1 MNILMI
7 APQPFFEPRG
17 TPFSVS
23 GRLRALSQLGHDVD
37 LVTYHV
43 GQNLV
48 IPRVAI
54 FRTPV
59 LRFVRHVPIGPSQT
73 KLFLDVLLLFR
84 ALGLMLTKRYDLL
97 HTHEEASFFG
107 VLLARMFRV
116 PHVYDMHSSLPQ
128 QLTNFQY
135 TRFRPMVRLFE
146 WLESRT
152 INSSDA
158 VITICPALAEQ
169 VRKLN
174 GRVPHLMIENVPS
187 VDEDP
192 EVVSEESLR
201 RFRLDNSLEGKRV
214 VLYAGNFEP
223 YQGIDLLLSSVEQVV
238 ARAQDAVFL
247 LVGGKPE
254 QVQHYRDLVAQR
266 GLSSHFRFTGQ
277 RPPKEIA
284 GYMRLAEV
292 LVSPRTVGTNTPLK
306 VYEYLQ
312 SGKPMVATN
321 LPTHTQVLN
330 EDVAVLVAPDPKALA
345 LGILSLLENP
355 ACARKVGAHAR
366 KLYESRYSFQ
376 SFVKKTELVLR
387 MAIE

>member
-169 VRKLN
+169 
-174 GRVPHLMIENVPS
+174 
-187 VDEDP
+187 
-192 EVVSEESLR
+192 
-201 RFRLDNSLEGKRV
+201 
-214 VLYAGNFEP
+214 
-223 YQGIDLLLSSVEQVV
+223 
-238 ARAQDAVFL
+238 
-247 LVGGKPE
+247 
-254 QVQHYRDLVAQR
+254 
-266 GLSSHFRFTGQ
+266 
-277 RPPKEIA
+277 
-284 GYMRLAEV
+284 
-292 LVSPRTVGTNTPLK
+292 
-306 VYEYLQ
+306 
-312 SGKPMVATN
+312 
-321 LPTHTQVLN
+321 
-330 EDVAVLVAPDPKALA
+330 
-345 LGILSLLENP
+345 
-355 ACARKVGAHAR
+355 
-366 KLYESRYSFQ
+366 
-376 SFVKKTELVLR
+376 
-387 MAIE
+387 

>member
-7 APQPFFEPRG
+7 APEPFFEPRG
-17 TPFSVS
+17 TPFSVF

-43 GQNLV
+43 GENLV
-48 IPRVAI
+48 IPRVSI
-54 FRTPV
+54 YRTPV

-73 KLFLDVLLLFR
+73 KLMLDVLLFFR
-84 ALGLMLTKRYDLL
+84 AIGLMAKKRYDLV

-107 VLLARMFRV
+107 VLLAKLFGI

-128 QLTNFQY
+128 QLMNFQY
-135 TRFRPMVRLFE
+135 TGSRPLVRLFE
-146 WLESRT
+146 WLERRS

-169 VRKLN
+169 VKKLN
-174 GRVPHLMIENVPS
+174 GRVPQLMIENVPTL
-187 VDEDP
+187 EADP
-192 EVVSEESLR
+192 EVVSEENLLR
-201 RFRLDNSLEGKRV
+201 FKAAHSLEGKRI
-214 VLYAGNFEP
+214 VLYAGNFEA
-223 YQGIDLLLSSVEQVV
+223 YQGIDLLILSAEKVL
-238 ARAQDAVFL
+238 ARTDGAVFL

-254 QVQHYRDLVAQR
+254 QVQHYKDSVSKR

-277 RPPKEIA
+277 RPAQEIA
-284 GYMRLAEV
+284 AYISLADA

-312 SGKPMVATN
+312 AGKPIVATD

-330 EDVAVLVAPDPKALA
+330 QDVAILVEPYPDAVA
-345 LGILSLLENP
+345 RGILSVLEDP
-355 ACARKVGAHAR
+355 TIGRKVAAQAR
-366 KLYESRYSFQ
+366 QLYENRYSFQ
-376 SFVKKTELVLR
+376 SFVKKTEQLYQ
-387 MAIE
+387 MAVG

>member
-107 VLLARMFRV
+107 VLLARMFRI

-187 VDEDP
+187 VDED
-192 EVVSEESLR
+192 
-201 RFRLDNSLEGKRV
+201 
-214 VLYAGNFEP
+214 
-223 YQGIDLLLSSVEQVV
+223 
-238 ARAQDAVFL
+238 
-247 LVGGKPE
+247 
-254 QVQHYRDLVAQR
+254 HYRDLVAQR

-330 EDVAVLVAPDPKALA
+330 EDVAVLVAPEPKALA
-345 LGILSLLENP
+345 LGILALLENP

>member
-1 MNILMI
+1 
-7 APQPFFEPRG
+7 
-17 TPFSVS
+17 
-23 GRLRALSQLGHDVD
+23 VD

-48 IPRVAI
+48 IPRVTI
-54 FRTPV
+54 FRTPM
-59 LRFVRHVPIGPSQT
+59 LSFVRHVPIGPSQI
-73 KLFLDVLLLFR
+73 KLLLDVLLLFR
-84 ALGLMLTKRYDLL
+84 ALGLMLRKRYDLL

-107 VLLARMFRV
+107 VLLAQMFRI

-135 TRFRPMVRLFE
+135 TRSRSVVRLFE

-174 GRVPHLMIENVPS
+174 GRVPQLMIENVPS
-187 VDEDP
+187 AEADP
-192 EVVSEESLR
+192 EVVSDESLR
-201 RFRLDNSLEGKRV
+201 RFRLDHSLEGKRV
-214 VLYAGNFEP
+214 ILYAGNFEA
-223 YQGIDLLLSSVEQVV
+223 YQGIDLLLSSAEQVV

-254 QVQHYRDLVAQR
+254 QVQHYKDLVAER
-266 GLSSHFRFTGQ
+266 GLSSHFRFAGQ
-277 RPPKEIA
+277 RPPQEIA

-312 SGKPMVATN
+312 SG
-321 LPTHTQVLN
+321 
-330 EDVAVLVAPDPKALA
+330 
-345 LGILSLLENP
+345 
-355 ACARKVGAHAR
+355 
-366 KLYESRYSFQ
+366 
-376 SFVKKTELVLR
+376 
-387 MAIE
+387 

>member
-17 TPFSVS
+17 TPFSVF

-48 IPRVAI
+48 IPRVTI
-54 FRTPV
+54 FRTPM
-59 LRFVRHVPIGPSQT
+59 LSFVRHVPIGPSQI
-73 KLFLDVLLLFR
+73 KLLLDVLLLFR
-84 ALGLMLTKRYDLL
+84 ALGLMLRKRYDLL

-107 VLLARMFRV
+107 VLLAQMFRI

-135 TRFRPMVRLFE
+135 TRSRSVVRLFE

-174 GRVPHLMIENVPS
+174 GRVPQLMIENVPS
-187 VDEDP
+187 AEADP
-192 EVVSEESLR
+192 EVVSDESLR
-201 RFRLDNSLEGKRV
+201 RFRLDHSLEGKRV
-214 VLYAGNFEP
+214 ILYAGNFEA
-223 YQGIDLLLSSVEQVV
+223 YQGIDLLLSSAEQVV

-254 QVQHYRDLVAQR
+254 QVQHYKDLVAER
-266 GLSSHFRFTGQ
+266 GLSSHFRFAGQ
-277 RPPKEIA
+277 RPPQEIA

-312 SGKPMVATN
+312 SGTPMVATN

-330 EDVAVLVAPDPKALA
+330 TDVAVLVAPDPKALA
-345 LGILSLLENP
+345 LGILSLLEDP
-355 ACARKVGAHAR
+355 ACALKVGAQAR

-376 SFVKKTELVLR
+376 SFVNKTELALR
-387 MAIE
+387 MAIQ

>member
-17 TPFSVS
+17 TPFSVF
-23 GRLRALSQLGHDVD
+23 GRLRALSQLGRDVD

-48 IPRVAI
+48 IPRVTI
-54 FRTPV
+54 FRTPM
-59 LRFVRHVPIGPSQT
+59 LSFVRHVPIGPSQI
-73 KLFLDVLLLFR
+73 KLLLDVLLLFR
-84 ALGLMLTKRYDLL
+84 ALGLMLRKRYDLL

-107 VLLARMFRV
+107 VLLAQMFRI

-135 TRFRPMVRLFE
+135 TRSRSVVRLFE

-174 GRVPHLMIENVPS
+174 GRVPQLMIENVPS
-187 VDEDP
+187 AEADP
-192 EVVSEESLR
+192 EVVSDESLR
-201 RFRLDNSLEGKRV
+201 RFRLDHSLEGKRV
-214 VLYAGNFEP
+214 ILYAGNFEA
-223 YQGIDLLLSSVEQVV
+223 YQGIDLLLSSAEQVV

-254 QVQHYRDLVAQR
+254 QVQHYKDLVAER
-266 GLSSHFRFTGQ
+266 GLSSHFRFAGQ
-277 RPPKEIA
+277 RPPQEIA

-312 SGKPMVATN
+312 SGTPMVATN

-330 EDVAVLVAPDPKALA
+330 TDVAVLVAPDPKALA
-345 LGILSLLENP
+345 LGILSLLEDP
-355 ACARKVGAHAR
+355 ACALKVGAQAR

-376 SFVKKTELVLR
+376 SFVNKTELALR
-387 MAIE
+387 MAIQ